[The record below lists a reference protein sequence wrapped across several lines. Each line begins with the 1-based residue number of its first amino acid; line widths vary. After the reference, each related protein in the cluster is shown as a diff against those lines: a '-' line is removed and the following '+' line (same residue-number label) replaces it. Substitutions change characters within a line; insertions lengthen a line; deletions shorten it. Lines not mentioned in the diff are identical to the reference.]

1 MAVMTDEA
9 THIHDSVD
17 DEKFMRAALR
27 EAEQAAEE
35 EEIPI
40 GAVVMLSGRIIGRG
54 HNQREK
60 LHDPTAHA
68 EMLALTAASAH
79 VGDWRLSGCT
89 MYVTLEPC
97 PMCAG
102 AILLARISRLVFGS
116 HDPKAGACGTLY
128 QLHNDP
134 RLNHRVP
141 VTTGVMADECSDILR
156 AFFQRLRRD
165 AD

>member
-1 MAVMTDEA
+1 
-9 THIHDSVD
+9 
-17 DEKFMRAALR
+17 MRAALR

-165 AD
+165 ADR

>member
-1 MAVMTDEA
+1 
-9 THIHDSVD
+9 
-17 DEKFMRAALR
+17 
-27 EAEQAAEE
+27 
-35 EEIPI
+35 
-40 GAVVMLSGRIIGRG
+40 
-54 HNQREK
+54 
-60 LHDPTAHA
+60 
-68 EMLALTAASAH
+68 MLALTAAAAH

-128 QLHNDP
+128 QLHDDP

-141 VTTGVMADECSDILR
+141 ITTGVLADECSDVLR

-165 AD
+165 ADR